1 MRAIIRCRGNRRFRL
16 IFIDESRGLK
26 TGYDV
31 SSFLSLRLLLAM
43 ATHYSKLD
51 ITLECNSPERDKVI
65 EILNEFKANIGEISE
80 ENRRGENG

>member
-1 MRAIIRCRGNRRFRL
+1 MRAIIRCRGGRRFRL

-43 ATHYSKLD
+43 AIHYSKLD
-51 ITLECNSPERDKVI
+51 ITLDCQTPEKDKVL
-65 EILNEFKANIGEISE
+65 EILNEFKNSIGEILE
-80 ENRRGENG
+80 GNGRDKT